1 MEGGR
6 YLETKKENNNKNID
20 LNNDISL
27 DEFARKIKTTNANA
41 NIILQDLKRQKKY
54 SSFFH
59 KYNKEDIIRWL
70 NNPSYFSD
78 KLIEVSNYLY
88 IVSNHYRRLIKY
100 FSDISLLCYVLVPN
114 SGLKENHITLDN
126 YKKYADIVSNM
137 NIGKEFK
144 KTFTPVFRDDV
155 AYCFIYK
162 AEKCKNFYIKT
173 LPYKYCKITYVKN
186 GVYGFAFDFSY
197 FNGRRNKLN
206 VYGEY
211 FKKEYYKLKR
221 QKDISNYWVD
231 IPLECG
237 FAIKWD
243 ESVDYPLPPLVG
255 VLTSLFD
262 LEDYKKLKKTKNQI
276 ENYKLLELIVPYEKG
291 QPLIPFSTMIKYYD
305 MIQDVVPEDIGIAMT
320 PGKLEEHSFE
330 RAGQTDT
337 DLVEQATNNFFNEAG
352 VSQLLFSSD
361 KAGTSVLSAST
372 EIDATYIYSLYR
384 QVERVV
390 NEILKSE
397 LKDKLIFRFK
407 LLDVNVFNKKDK
419 IEEALKQAQYGIGGS
434 ISTIAALNNNDLSE
448 IESLTKLE
456 NNIFKF
462 HDQFKPL
469 SSSHTQS
476 GSNSNTG
483 GAPTKEDDDL
493 SESGVKARERDEKNE

>member
-1 MEGGR
+1 M
-6 YLETKKENNNKNID
+6 
-20 LNNDISL
+20 S
-27 DEFARKIKTTNANA
+27 
-41 NIILQDLKRQKKY
+41 
-54 SSFFH
+54 
-59 KYNKEDIIRWL
+59 
-70 NNPSYFSD
+70 
-78 KLIEVSNYLY
+78 
-88 IVSNHYRRLIKY
+88 
-100 FSDISLLCYVLVPN
+100 
-114 SGLKENHITLDN
+114 
-126 YKKYADIVSNM
+126 
-137 NIGKEFK
+137 
-144 KTFTPVFRDDV
+144 
-155 AYCFIYK
+155 
-162 AEKCKNFYIKT
+162 
-173 LPYKYCKITYVKN
+173 
-186 GVYGFAFDFSY
+186 
-197 FNGRRNKLN
+197 
-206 VYGEY
+206 
-211 FKKEYYKLKR
+211 
-221 QKDISNYWVD
+221 
-231 IPLECG
+231 
-237 FAIKWD
+237 
-243 ESVDYPLPPLVG
+243 
-255 VLTSLFD
+255 
-262 LEDYKKLKKTKNQI
+262 
-276 ENYKLLELIVPYEKG
+276 
-291 QPLIPFSTMIKYYD
+291 KYYD